1 MQRAR
6 TFMDMDSEDSE
17 VTARPRVVN
26 RDQGYLHPSLGLCN
40 RRYLFSNP
48 LPLSTPLCQ
57 NTCLMF
63 LRLPRQSPILFL
75 IISRYIKWSL
85 TGEKK
90 KERKKRPRMHM
101 CRIPSPKRLT
111 PLRNHNHAKKPKTSL
126 PPPKDHTNPRTL
138 ATPHSISSFGLLE
151 LFSTLLDPPTPA
163 PTPIGVPT
171 PAAPLKTLH
180 TTSTAPRISS
190 PQGPSNWNE
199 RNARRA
205 FSMRAFPRGRRMYW

>member
-40 RRYLFSNP
+40 HRYLFSNP

-85 TGEKK
+85 TGEKNKRK
-90 KERKKRPRMHM
+90 KEKASHAYVPHPLSKKFNSTQKSQS
-101 CRIPSPKRLT
+101 CQETEDKSASPKGSYQPSHPRNA
-111 PLRNHNHAKKPKTSL
+111 PLHILLRTS
-126 PPPKDHTNPRTL
+126 RTL
-138 ATPHSISSFGLLE
+138 LHLTGSTDTGTDTYRRANTRSPFKDLTHDFHGTAHIIPTGSVKLE
-151 LFSTLLDPPTPA
+151 RAQRKTRVFDE
-163 PTPIGVPT
+163 GVP
-171 PAAPLKTLH
+171 A
-180 TTSTAPRISS
+180 
-190 PQGPSNWNE
+190 G
-199 RNARRA
+199 
-205 FSMRAFPRGRRMYW
+205 

>member
-1 MQRAR
+1 MQPPI
-6 TFMDMDSEDSE
+6 FVLKPSSLVNPPMSEHVSHVPPTSE
-17 VTARPRVVN
+17 AIS
-26 RDQGYLHPSLGLCN
+26 D
-40 RRYLFSNP
+40 
-48 LPLSTPLCQ
+48 
-57 NTCLMF
+57 
-63 LRLPRQSPILFL
+63 L
-75 IISRYIKWSL
+75 ISYHIEIHQMEPDW
-85 TGEKK
+85 EKK
-90 KERKKRPRMHM
+90 KKEKKRPRMHM
-101 CRIPSPKRLT
+101 CRIPSPKNLT